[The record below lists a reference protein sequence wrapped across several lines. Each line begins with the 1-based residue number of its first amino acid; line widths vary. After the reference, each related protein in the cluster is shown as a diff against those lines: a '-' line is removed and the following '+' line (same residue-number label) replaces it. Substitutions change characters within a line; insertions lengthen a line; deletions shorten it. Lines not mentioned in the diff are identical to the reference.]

1 MEIVLV
7 AGMWLDGSAWSDV
20 ASALTS
26 LGHHPVPLWLPGQG
40 DGSASASLDDQL
52 AAVVAAVD
60 AAADPSMV
68 VGHSAAA
75 SLAWMAV
82 DARPDKVAK
91 VVFIGGFPAAD
102 GTAYFDVFDP
112 VDGAVRFPGWEPF
125 EGTDSADLDEET
137 KRRIATATVPVPE
150 AVTHAVVHL
159 RDDRRY
165 RVPVVVVCPEFSAA
179 QAKEWVDTGELPELS
194 KAYDVSFVDIES
206 GHWPMFS
213 QPSALAGLLGSL
225 AHD

>member
-1 MEIVLV
+1 MDIVLV
-7 AGMWLDGSAWSDV
+7 AGMWLDGSSWSDV

-26 LGHHPVPLWLPGQG
+26 LGHRPVPLWLPGQG
-40 DGSASASLDDQL
+40 DGSASATLDDQL

-60 AAADPSMV
+60 AAAVPPMV

-82 DARPDKVAK
+82 DARPDTVAK
-91 VVFIGGFPAAD
+91 VLFIGGFPAAD
-102 GTAYFDVFDP
+102 GTAYFDAFDP
-112 VDGAVRFPGWEPF
+112 VDRVVAFPGWEPF
-125 EGTDSADLDEET
+125 EGPDSADLDEET
-137 KRRIATATVPVPE
+137 KRRIAIGTVPVPE

-179 QAKEWVDTGELPELS
+179 QAREWVDTGQVPELS
-194 KAYDVSFVDIES
+194 EAHDVRFVDIDS

-225 AHD
+225 ACD